1 MPELLRALA
10 ESLLVKAQAY
20 RSAAVPYS
28 RVDSIESG
36 RYYLGASRAFAAT
49 AAELVSLPVAVET
62 PAPPPTG
69 LAAALDTLDRRAI
82 EAYRVPGAEV
92 ERHCEFINLNA
103 RIKEARDLL
112 ADGGT
117 RGALYAHLDALRR
130 LEEATGGGSPAPGA
144 GAPDRAALEESA
156 EAELAG
162 DPAALLRARIL
173 LEVVLPEYF
182 ARHEETS

>member
-1 MPELLRALA
+1 
-10 ESLLVKAQAY
+10 
-20 RSAAVPYS
+20 
-28 RVDSIESG
+28 
-36 RYYLGASRAFAAT
+36 
-49 AAELVSLPVAVET
+49 VET
-62 PAPPPTG
+62 PAPPPAG

-92 ERHCEFINLNA
+92 ERHGEFINLNA

-130 LEEATGGGSPAPGA
+130 LEEVTGGGSPDPGA
-144 GAPDRAALEESA
+144 GAPDRAALERSASGWRRRCARTPWDTSLGRFYVESA

-162 DPAALLRARIL
+162 DPAALGRARIL

-182 ARHEETS
+182 ARHEETP